1 MNGWRTVRVA
11 DIAAPGSNSMAT
23 GPFGSSIGARFF
35 HSSGIPIIRGGNL
48 SSESGVRLQDKD
60 DMVFLQPAKAA
71 EFSRSTVRRGDLIF
85 TCWGTINQVG
95 LIDKSAR
102 YDSYVISNKQMKLT
116 ADPAVADSE
125 FLYYLFSGPQMQ
137 REILNGSIGS
147 SIPGFNLTRLR
158 NLVVALPPL
167 GEQRAIAH
175 SINDASDQIFSLE
188 RLIAKKQA
196 IKQGIMQQLLTGR
209 TRLPG
214 FEAQWTDV
222 VLGDVARFS
231 KGAGL
236 PKSALTSSGSA
247 SCIHYGELFTFYGPE
262 ILHVTSRTNP
272 AGRMVVSEDLD
283 VLMPTSDV
291 TPRGLAK
298 ASAIHGRGVVLG
310 GDILVI
316 RPEIGRAYGPF
327 LAHVIRHDAD
337 QVLQLVRGSTVYHL
351 YASDM
356 RNFTLSLPPVDEQKA
371 IAETLLDAE
380 QAIEAS
386 RVRLAKAQGIKTGM
400 MQQLLTGRTRLP
412 VEAAS

>member
-1 MNGWRTVRVA
+1 MNGWRSVRVA

-71 EFSRSTVRRGDLIF
+71 EFSRSTVRRGDLVF

-116 ADPAVADSE
+116 PDPAVADSE

-137 REILNGSIGS
+137 REILDGSIGS

-167 GEQRAIAH
+167 GEQRAIAR

-188 RLIAKKQA
+188 RLIAKKKA
-196 IKQGIMQQLLTGR
+196 IKQGMMQQLLTGR
-209 TRLPG
+209 ARLPG
-214 FEAQWTDV
+214 FTDDWRQSTVGAEFDVQLGKMLDAAKNAGVVKPYLGNRAVQWGRIDV
-222 VLGDVARFS
+222 SAVGSVPMTPSDIHRYRLQAGDLLVCEGGEVGRSAIWRNELSECYFQKALHRLRPKNGYDIRVMQALLELWS
-231 KGAGL
+231 SVGSFADYVTQTSIAHL
-236 PKSALTSSGSA
+236 PREKFVEMPLPLPSITEQTAIGDL
-247 SCIHYGELFTFYGPE
+247 
-262 ILHVTSRTNP
+262 V
-272 AGRMVVSEDLD
+272 EDLD
-283 VLMPTSDV
+283 REIACVDRRIV
-291 TPRGLAK
+291 KHR
-298 ASAIHGRGVVLG
+298 AIK
-310 GDILVI
+310 
-316 RPEIGRAYGPF
+316 
-327 LAHVIRHDAD
+327 
-337 QVLQLVRGSTVYHL
+337 Q
-351 YASDM
+351 
-356 RNFTLSLPPVDEQKA
+356 
-371 IAETLLDAE
+371 
-380 QAIEAS
+380 
-386 RVRLAKAQGIKTGM
+386 GM

-412 VEAAS
+412 GASAS